1 MVKADGSWSRGQVM
15 SLNHVIVYWMDV
27 SNNASY
33 YIKENMNQMGHT
45 KKIKKQVIVIGL
57 WFYLV

>member
-1 MVKADGSWSRGQVM
+1 
-15 SLNHVIVYWMDV
+15 MDV

-57 WFYLV
+57 